1 MCGRFFNTKFCCLLI
16 VALGC
21 KQHYTLPDQAIKQT
35 NYLVVEGNINVGQD
49 STIITL
55 TRSVPVTDTTKAL
68 VPEIGAAITV
78 ETDAGRTFPL
88 VEIGNGAYA
97 VSNIPLGPASEKY
110 RLNITSSGNRQ
121 YLSSFVVYK
130 KAPAI
135 DSVSWEQHD
144 DGVHIYV
151 NTHDDQNKSLYYKW
165 NFTEVWE
172 YHAAFKSS
180 IVYVNGFEVV
190 RPVQVQFCWQTV
202 ASTAVIMQNTNNL
215 AQDVVYKKQLVF
227 IPTSDHKLGVL
238 YTMLVSQNV
247 LTKEGFDYWTGLSKN
262 SEQLGSIFDAQPSQ
276 LAGNLRCVTDPTEPV
291 VGFITATT
299 TEQRRLWIKHPEV
312 NSWQYPLGKFAA
324 CDTSH
329 LDRAGVLALVMANV
343 YAKVDQEPFTN
354 DPPYATSIDCVDC
367 TLQGGVN
374 VKPAFWP

>member
-1 MCGRFFNTKFCCLLI
+1 MYPRVFYLIMCFVLI
-16 VALGC
+16 CMFSC
-21 KQHYTLPDQAIKQT
+21 KQHYTLPAEAIKQT
-35 NYLVVEGNINVGQD
+35 NYLVVEGNITVGQD

-55 TRSVPVTDTTKAL
+55 TRSVQVTDTTKAL
-68 VPEIGAAITV
+68 VPETGATVAV

-97 VSNIPLGPASEKY
+97 VANIQPSAASEKF
-110 RLNITSSGNRQ
+110 RLSITTAGNRQ
-121 YLSSFVVYK
+121 YRSSYVVFK

-151 NTHDDQNKSLYYKW
+151 NTHDDENKSQYYKW

-172 YHAAFKSS
+172 YHAPFSS
-180 IVYVNGFEVV
+180 SYEYKDGIEVH
-190 RPVQVQFCWQTV
+190 RPAPVQYCWQKV

-215 AQDVVYKKQLVF
+215 TKDVVYKKQLMF

-276 LAGNLRCVTDPTEPV
+276 LAGNLYCVTDPAEPV
-291 VGFITATT
+291 LGFITATT
-299 TEQRRLWIKHPEV
+299 TAQFRLWVKHTDV
-312 NSWQYPLGKFAA
+312 KNWQYPLGKFAA
-324 CDTSH
+324 CDTVH
-329 LDRAGVLALVMANV
+329 LDRPGVLALLMANV

-354 DPPYATSIDCVDC
+354 DPPYATSIECVDC

-374 VKPAFWP
+374 IKPPYWP

>member
-1 MCGRFFNTKFCCLLI
+1 MYPRIFFLVFCCSLVL
-16 VALGC
+16 AFSC
-21 KQHYTLPDQAIKQT
+21 KQHYTLPAQAIKQT

-68 VPEIGAAITV
+68 VPETGAAIAV

-97 VSNIPLGPASEKY
+97 VANIQQGAASEKY
-110 RLNITSSGNRQ
+110 RLNITTANNRQ
-121 YLSSFVVYK
+121 YLSSYVEFK
-130 KAPAI
+130 KTPPI

-299 TEQRRLWIKHPEV
+299 TEQHRLWIKHPEV
-312 NSWQYPLGKFAA
+312 NNWKYPLGRFTA
-324 CDTSH
+324 CDTLH
-329 LDRAGVLALVMANV
+329 LDRPGVQNLVMANI
-343 YAKVDQEPFTN
+343 YAGVDDEV
-354 DPPYATSIDCVDC
+354 PPYATSIDCVDC

>member
-1 MCGRFFNTKFCCLLI
+1 MHTRAFYQIMCFTLI
-16 VALGC
+16 GMFSC
-21 KQHYTLPDQAIKQT
+21 KQHYTLPAEAIKQT

-68 VPEIGAAITV
+68 VPEMGAAVAV

-97 VSNIPLGPASEKY
+97 ASNIPLGAASEKY
-110 RLNITSSGNRQ
+110 SLHITTAGNRQ
-121 YLSSFVVYK
+121 YRSSYVVFK

-151 NTHDDQNKSLYYKW
+151 NTHDDENKSQYYKW

-172 YHAAFKSS
+172 YHAPFSS
-180 IVYVNGFEVV
+180 SYEYKDGIEVR
-190 RPVQVQFCWQTV
+190 RPAQVQYCWQTV

-215 AQDVVYKKQLVF
+215 ATDVVYQKQLMF

-276 LAGNLRCVTDPTEPV
+276 LAGNLYCVTDPTEPV

-299 TEQRRLWIKHPEV
+299 TQQYRLWIKHTEV
-312 NSWQYPLGKFAA
+312 KNWQYPLGKFAA
-324 CDTSH
+324 CDTAH
-329 LDRAGVLALVMANV
+329 LDRPGILALVVSNV
-343 YAKVDQEPFTN
+343 YAKVDLLPFSTE
-354 DPPYATSIDCVDC
+354 PPYATSIECVDC